1 VAIRALFNQSTNG
14 DNMKSIH
21 LIIQIALGIILG
33 HGYVSGLLV
42 KDNYYKGQSIDFAY
56 CWPLFAYLVALVV
69 VGLVRLTIN
78 TGDKENGR
86 IETTSKAS

>member
-1 VAIRALFNQSTNG
+1 
-14 DNMKSIH
+14 MKSIH

-33 HGYVSGLLV
+33 HGYVSGLLI

-78 TGDKENGR
+78 TGDKENGP
-86 IETTSKAS
+86 ISNATKTEAG